1 MACSAT
7 QIPLFTPVAHSRNS
21 NSSSAVFFGKNR
33 FSNGLAAASLRMRPA
48 SSRRRGVLRVACEKV
63 FCWSINCR
71 ACNITDF
78 VVDLGVNYGLIVVL
92 SLMTSLQIKTGKTL

>member
-7 QIPLFTPVAHSRNS
+7 QIPGFTPVASSRRSS
-21 NSSSAVFFGKNR
+21 NSSSAVFFGKSR
-33 FSNGLAAASLRMRPA
+33 FSNCLAAASLRMRPA

-63 FCWSINCR
+63 LSWSINCR
-71 ACNITDF
+71 ACNITDS

-92 SLMTSLQIKTGKTL
+92 AFL